1 MNENNKNLW
10 IKNLWARH
18 ESQRRLTKI
27 TQLLFLKKYLPEKDA
42 STGST
47 VVGMRYTSPS
57 RLTVQLALFIKSNLI
72 LNTNCNTIYLIT
84 YWLVFFLGFFN
95 IEINFSRIESR
106 QPLLTLRA
114 DSLFLPWQQHDW
126 EQTTSPYL
134 DNIMIESRLPLLTL
148 AALWLRADYLSL
160 PWQQNEW
167 EQTNSPYLESI
178 MTESRQPRSS
188 YLDSSMIESRRPLH
202 KSGTLKELET
212 RRLKKKSNHK
222 WMKRRLKEN
231 MKIRNPKP
239 AKGTNGK
246 MTDGWKRPESV
257 HRVSSYISVFS
268 PLDSDFVIS
277 P

>member
-114 DSLFLPWQQHDW
+114 DNLFLPWQQHDW

-148 AALWLRADYLSL
+148 AALWLRADDLSL

-212 RRLKKKSNHK
+212 RRLKKK
-222 WMKRRLKEN
+222 E
-231 MKIRNPKP
+231 
-239 AKGTNGK
+239 
-246 MTDGWKRPESV
+246 
-257 HRVSSYISVFS
+257 
-268 PLDSDFVIS
+268 
-277 P
+277 